1 MVTRAQYTR
10 SARWRNTDYSR
21 RNVVDRVGFP
31 VNGVYR
37 GGYYSATYGHATLCR
52 SAYRN
57 VGNVLSYEW
66 VSIGFRCEWCNKRC
80 RTV

>member
-37 GGYYSATYGHATLCR
+37 GGYYSATYGYATRAR
-52 SAYRN
+52 SGLRN
-57 VGNVLSYEW
+57 VNTRDYAMYNAV
-66 VSIGFRCEWCNKRC
+66 GFP
-80 RTV
+80 